1 MTPFMDAESG
11 QTKCNGRAARSVG
24 SGGVRLKRS
33 GSWHA
38 VKAQRQRCFPM
49 GPWRLA
55 RRSPND
61 RWTPPRHQLQHA
73 PGLQTSSRWTATA
86 MTIQKR
92 SVKRSARIARG
103 QRAPN
108 ELRAAARNMRRGY
121 SRVRSVLC
129 VDNHPGWLN
138 IASRVGGEANCDPP
152 MLFRPHFT
160 QMRAFSKILMVRWE
174 LYGLGGSPVVNCVA
188 GVKNFAHRTK

>member
-121 SRVRSVLC
+121 SRVKRTSTVWITTGSIL
-129 VDNHPGWLN
+129 HRGW
-138 IASRVGGEANCDPP
+138 GGEANCDPP

-174 LYGLGGSPVVNCVA
+174 LYGPGGSPV
-188 GVKNFAHRTK
+188 